1 MMQTDSI
8 AEAAGLLTP
17 EPFGLDTLAPDT
29 LSLDTPAVDSLWA
42 DSISMPLGSSSLL
55 ATADSSLNW
64 FDDSVLY
71 ASHWPVT
78 LWGDT
83 LKPFLSLYDQLHDF
97 GVPRSYHL
105 LGDDGVQGLL
115 LGSFLFML
123 LIYAF
128 SRSYFKTQARRFF
141 IPSNNDSQLNAVKTP
156 KETYVPLLMSLLLC
170 CNNGLLLFAFLDS
183 QYSLS
188 CGMFSPPQVL
198 AVCVLAFVAY
208 NLLRWSMYRFVNW
221 VFFEKSEK
229 KTWNV
234 GFSFLLMLET
244 TLFYPF
250 VLYALNTGMDM
261 WHMAIFVVLAYGILR
276 FLLLCHSFRVFFR
289 KIHGLLHLFA
299 YLCTLEMVSAFCMWK
314 LLVLF
319 DIYLI
324 AK

>member
-17 EPFGLDTLAPDT
+17 DT
-29 LSLDTPAVDSLWA
+29 LSLDTLAIDSLWA

-97 GVPRSYHL
+97 GVPRSYHV

-141 IPSNNDSQLNAVKTP
+141 IPSNNDSQLNAVKTSCRCFSAA
-156 KETYVPLLMSLLLC
+156 TTAFCSLRSWT
-170 CNNGLLLFAFLDS
+170 AS
-183 QYSLS
+183 TA
-188 CGMFSPPQVL
+188 SPV
-198 AVCVLAFVAY
+198 VCSV
-208 NLLRWSMYRFVNW
+208 LLRSLQSVCWPSWLITCCAGPCTVLSTGCFS
-221 VFFEKSEK
+221 KSQK
-229 KTWNV
+229 RRH
-234 GFSFLLMLET
+234 
-244 TLFYPF
+244 
-250 VLYALNTGMDM
+250 GM
-261 WHMAIFVVLAYGILR
+261 
-276 FLLLCHSFRVFFR
+276 
-289 KIHGLLHLFA
+289 
-299 YLCTLEMVSAFCMWK
+299 
-314 LLVLF
+314 
-319 DIYLI
+319 
-324 AK
+324 